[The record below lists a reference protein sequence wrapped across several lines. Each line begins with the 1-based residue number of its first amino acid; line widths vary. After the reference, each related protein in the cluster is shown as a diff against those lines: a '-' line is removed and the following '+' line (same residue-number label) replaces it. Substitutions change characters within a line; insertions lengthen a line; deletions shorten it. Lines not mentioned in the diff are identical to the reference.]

1 MADVRNKGG
10 RPSNDAVRK
19 MNYLKEQFQHME
31 REINELENI
40 CKTPNVTQ
48 KDEFVGTIGLLVGK
62 LGVRY
67 INIVTELEIFKD
79 D

>member
-10 RPSNDAVRK
+10 RPSAEMVRK
-19 MNYLKEQFQHME
+19 QNYLKEQFQHME
-31 REINELENI
+31 REINQLEEI
-40 CKTPNVTQ
+40 CKAPNIAQ

-67 INIVTELEIFKD
+67 INIVSELEIFKD